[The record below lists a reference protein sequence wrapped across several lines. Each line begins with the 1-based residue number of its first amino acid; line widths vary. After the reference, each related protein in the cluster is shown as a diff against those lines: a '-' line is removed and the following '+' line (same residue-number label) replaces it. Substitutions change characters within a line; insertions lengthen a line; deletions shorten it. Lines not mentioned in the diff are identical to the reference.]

1 MPRILLVE
9 DSATQALA
17 LAALLEETG
26 FTAETAPDAER
37 GFARLAEGF
46 DLVLSDLVL
55 PGASGFDLCR
65 RIKADPVHRHLP
77 VVVLTSEADPVNVLR
92 GLEAGADDF
101 MTKGKEATAI
111 AARLHRTLA
120 GHDQVARATDSIRVV
135 FLGRE
140 FELSAGRAQL
150 LSVLL
155 SSFEDVVHLNGRYQA
170 SERELRAVNAQLEQT
185 VRSERDAHQA
195 RKAAQ
200 SQLVQAEKLSSLG
213 RMVAGVAHEINNP
226 LAFVSNNMAVLQR
239 DTQAVRELVDLY
251 RDADS
256 VLAEQ
261 RPELRARIQAHAD
274 DIDLDYTLDSLDRL
288 TEKSRE
294 GLTRIKE
301 IVVGLRSFARLDGSA
316 FKEADVNAG
325 IRSTVDIL
333 RGKAKSKQVDIELQ
347 LMSLPSTW
355 CHAAKLNQVV
365 MNLVANAI
373 DACPEGGTT
382 TISTALVGDTIEM
395 RVSDTGPGVDPAARD
410 HIFEPFF
417 TTKPVGAGTGLG
429 LSISYG
435 IVKEHGGTIE
445 VGSAP
450 GGGACFIV
458 RLPHR
463 LASQERAATT

>member
-9 DSATQALA
+9 DSPTQALE
-17 LAALLEETG
+17 LAALLEEAG
-26 FTAETAPDAER
+26 FTVETAPDAER

-65 RIKADPVHRHLP
+65 RIKADPDHRHLP

-101 MTKGKEATAI
+101 MTKGKEAEAI
-111 AARLHRTLA
+111 AARLHRTLD
-120 GHDQVARATDSIRVV
+120 GHDAADTSRVV

-155 SSFEDVVHLNGRYQA
+155 SSFEDVVHLNERDQA
-170 SERELRAVNAQLEQT
+170 SERELRTVNAQLEQT
-185 VRSERDAHQA
+185 VRSEREAHRA
-195 RKAAQ
+195 LKAAQ

-213 RMVAGVAHEINNP
+213 HMVAGVAHEINNP

-251 RDADS
+251 RDADEL
-256 VLAEQ
+256 LAERQ
-261 RPELRARIQAHAD
+261 PELRARIQAHTD
-274 DIDLDYTLDSLDRL
+274 DIDLDYTLDGLARL
-288 TEKSRE
+288 TTKSRE
-294 GLTRIKE
+294 GLTRIQE
-301 IVVGLRSFARLDGSA
+301 IVAGLRSFARLDESA
-316 FKEADVNAG
+316 FKEADLNAG
-325 IRSTVDIL
+325 IRSTIDII
-333 RGKAKSKQVDIELQ
+333 RGKARGKQVVIDLQ
-347 LMSLPSTW
+347 LGPLPTTL

-373 DACPEGGTT
+373 DACPEGGTA
-382 TISTALVGDTIEM
+382 TISTAAVGEAIEL
-395 RVSDTGPGVDPAARD
+395 RVSDTGPGVDPATRD

-417 TTKPVGAGTGLG
+417 TTKPIGAGTGLG
-429 LSISYG
+429 LSITYG
-435 IVKEHGGTIE
+435 IVEEHGGTVE
-445 VGSAP
+445 VASAP

-458 RLPHR
+458 RLPR
-463 LASQERAATT
+463 RPARPERSASA